1 MGGLGFGAGWSGSWG
16 GGGME
21 DGDQDPWR
29 CRRQL
34 QLHCFKFLLCM
45 SALTFG
51 STIKTEMYYC
61 DVITEDSRMYH
72 VFVRFQ

>member
-1 MGGLGFGAGWSGSWG
+1 MEVG
-16 GGGME
+16 GGRGGGWRME
-21 DGDQDPWR
+21 IRIRGGADDNF
-29 CRRQL
+29 
-34 QLHCFKFLLCM
+34 CFKFLLCM